1 MKRTRRTFSLVGIVA
16 IALSAAYSLN
26 PESASSAYWR
36 NCGSQHHDGAGWYHV
51 KAHNVHCGKAR
62 AVARRYTHGLVYN
75 PSPSP
80 LGFSCQ
86 SRQTGYEVSHA
97 ACRRAAGQRVQKV
110 RFIFGA

>member
-1 MKRTRRTFSLVGIVA
+1 MRR
-16 IALSAAYSLN
+16 IALLAGVALTILVIAMSS
-26 PESASSAYWR
+26 SASANYWKK
-36 NCGSQHHDGAGWYHV
+36 CGSQHHPGAGWYHV
-51 KAHNVHCGKAR
+51 KAHNAHCGKAR

-86 SRQTGYEVSHA
+86 SRQTGYEVAHA
-97 ACRRAAGQRVQKV
+97 ACRRIAGHRIQKV